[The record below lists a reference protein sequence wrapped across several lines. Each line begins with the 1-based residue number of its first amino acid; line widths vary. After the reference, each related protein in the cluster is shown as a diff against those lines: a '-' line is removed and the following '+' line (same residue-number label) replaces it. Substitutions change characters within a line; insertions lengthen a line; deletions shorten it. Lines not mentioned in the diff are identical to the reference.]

1 MVVSHSLPLAGGHGP
16 FCNMLPFSG
25 SKLHAQGTRICN
37 RRFRGC
43 FHRIITFSRWSF
55 KGSDCDED
63 VDSMR
68 QQRVVTLG
76 LVGFVAGLVFLPAT
90 ATPPALASPN
100 PALISQEEAIRM
112 QTAENTAGSMT
123 YGQILAARNNIMKD
137 MYTRDAWLGMIRLK
151 KYEKL
156 VNSMEA
162 QEKLCR
168 ECTRNRRLM
177 EQVWQTVSNE
187 YYDNEGSFS
196 EAQWSGELYRTL
208 NKAGGL
214 LHTKAETYQAVK
226 EMVANLGDRYSA
238 FLIPEEYRLAIRHP
252 LPSELKY
259 LAYRYTGIGMELGN
273 RSPYG
278 GFMIVAP
285 FAGSPAEEAG
295 ILGGEQLWAVDGIA
309 VDSLT
314 RDEAGALLRG
324 PIGSTV
330 ELEVHGDG
338 GTRTL
343 LLERRALPLPPM
355 KTRLLD
361 TGDGHLV
368 AYLRLH
374 YFTHEGTKKMA
385 AAIREGEALGVD
397 GYILDLRNNPGGV
410 FEEAIAMAEGGG
422 GGGTGGAGAG
432 RCSARSRVAGTRPR
446 RGGPENGLHTFRGV
460 RQRQWGRWV
469 AEIREPRLRTR
480 MWLGTFATAI
490 EAARAYDEAALAYHG
505 PGAHLNLQRSAA
517 IHHQKKASRIMFANK
532 LRHRLGQAR
541 FTQTIEEVIT
551 KHFEIVSTSS
561 SYSVKEQSAVQAAER
576 PQLQTATDHLSLP
589 AGRLVSSSQ
598 ACVNEEKTTSTA
610 AKQPRKWPH
619 YRGVR
624 ERPWGRFAA
633 EIRDPARNGARVWLG
648 TFDTAEEAALAYDS
662 AALKMRGHRAI
673 VNFPLKASL
682 PSTKKTSSSAAT
694 AEAQMAAA
702 ANTRVFLQSQRR
714 TKENLIETLDPNTVS
729 VSKKFSS
736 SSSCYK
742 GGDFA
747 VAAQDTTK
755 KSSQQNSVELQD
767 LGAEYL
773 ENLLASSDV

>member
-1 MVVSHSLPLAGGHGP
+1 M
-16 FCNMLPFSG
+16 
-25 SKLHAQGTRICN
+25 Q
-37 RRFRGC
+37 
-43 FHRIITFSRWSF
+43 
-55 KGSDCDED
+55 
-63 VDSMR
+63 

-90 ATPPALASPN
+90 AAAPALALPN
-100 PALISQEEAIRM
+100 PALISREEAIQM
-112 QTAENTAGSMT
+112 QSAENASGSMT
-123 YGQILAARNNIMKD
+123 YGQILAARDNIMKD

-324 PIGSTV
+324 PIGSMV

-410 FEEAIAMAEGGG
+410 FEEAIAMAALWLDCKGCDVTETVRSS
-422 GGGTGGAGAG
+422 GTNIEDLVYTVGNLPSEIFSKNPGVLTHAPLAIITN
-432 RCSARSRVAGTRPR
+432 RDSA
-446 RGGPENGLHTFRGV
+446 
-460 RQRQWGRWV
+460 
-469 AEIREPRLRTR
+469 
-480 MWLGTFATAI
+480 
-490 EAARAYDEAALAYHG
+490 
-505 PGAHLNLQRSAA
+505 SA
-517 IHHQKKASRIMFANK
+517 S
-532 LRHRLGQAR
+532 
-541 FTQTIEEVIT
+541 EVIT
-551 KHFEIVSTSS
+551 GALHDNHRVFTIGERTFGKGVVQYFFPMDDGSGLKLTVAKYLTPARYDISRQGGLQPDKACSDYPHGGLQSDKCIELALGMLVKKAQPAGVAVPAPMPYRWLPLMQRRISTS
-561 SYSVKEQSAVQAAER
+561 
-576 PQLQTATDHLSLP
+576 
-589 AGRLVSSSQ
+589 
-598 ACVNEEKTTSTA
+598 
-610 AKQPRKWPH
+610 
-619 YRGVR
+619 
-624 ERPWGRFAA
+624 
-633 EIRDPARNGARVWLG
+633 G
-648 TFDTAEEAALAYDS
+648 TY
-662 AALKMRGHRAI
+662 
-673 VNFPLKASL
+673 
-682 PSTKKTSSSAAT
+682 
-694 AEAQMAAA
+694 
-702 ANTRVFLQSQRR
+702 
-714 TKENLIETLDPNTVS
+714 
-729 VSKKFSS
+729 
-736 SSSCYK
+736 
-742 GGDFA
+742 
-747 VAAQDTTK
+747 
-755 KSSQQNSVELQD
+755 
-767 LGAEYL
+767 
-773 ENLLASSDV
+773 